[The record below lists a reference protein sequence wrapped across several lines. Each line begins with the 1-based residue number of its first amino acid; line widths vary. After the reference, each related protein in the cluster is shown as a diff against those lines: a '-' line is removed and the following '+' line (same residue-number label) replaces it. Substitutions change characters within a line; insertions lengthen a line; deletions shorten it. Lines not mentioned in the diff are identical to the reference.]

1 MSAVRAFKNVRV
13 PVIRALD
20 LESRDYKRLILR
32 TNGIQAREESLVD
45 FPHGPRQERSEEF
58 FGRNAEHR
66 HYCKVTERRAGL
78 VRFAKQPRKPAAITA
93 SAQFT
98 VKRLQQT

>member
-66 HYCKVTERRAGL
+66 HYCKVTERRGGL
-78 VRFAKQPRKPAAITA
+78 VRFAKKSGEPPTITA
-93 SAQFT
+93 SAHLA
-98 VKRLQQT
+98 VKPL